1 MPSAITHVQP
11 GSIAD
16 RLGLQP
22 GDVLMEIAGEEIID
36 QIDYQALTASTK
48 FDVVYARQNKKHTVK
63 VRKQDWEP
71 VGITLD
77 QSIVSSPRP
86 CRNHCIFCFI
96 DQMPPGMRKTLY
108 VKDDDWR
115 LSLMMGNY
123 ITMTNI
129 DDQEFDRIIRRKV
142 SPLFISVHTTNPDLR
157 VMMLRNPRAG
167 EVMDK
172 MQTLKEKGIR
182 FHCQVVLCPGWNDG
196 EELLRTLADLKTL
209 RPAIE
214 SVALVPIG
222 LTKYRDNLPY
232 IKPYDK
238 DMAAQLLDMIR
249 PMQEAYLSELGTR
262 FVFPS
267 DEFYCL
273 SGYTLPTDEEY
284 EDYPQIENGVGM
296 LRMFETDLQY
306 AVEDL
311 PAPDGP
317 RQHVV
322 IACGTSVAP
331 FLQQMADEY
340 APDHITVTV
349 QPIINR
355 FFGETVTVSGL
366 ITGGDLVEQLQGVKA
381 DKICIVRSMIRAE
394 GDLFLDDM
402 TIDEVRQA
410 LPATLCIVEN
420 TGEGFWRAI
429 SGQEE

>member
-1 MPSAITHVQP
+1 MQHEITGIEPRSVAQKN
-11 GSIAD
+11 GLKAGDLLLSIN
-16 RLGLQP
+16 
-22 GDVLMEIAGEEIID
+22 GEAVMDE
-36 QIDYQALTASTK
+36 IDYQALIAGTRADLEILRNGQK
-48 FDVVYARQNKKHTVK
+48 QLIRI
-63 VRKQDWEP
+63 RKEEGEP
-71 VGITLD
+71 LGLHFGDTMAL
-77 QSIVSSPRP
+77 SPRT
-86 CRNHCIFCFI
+86 CHNNCVFCFI
-96 DQMPPGMRKTLY
+96 AQMPPKLRKTLY

-115 LSLMMGNY
+115 YSLMMGNFV
-123 ITMTNI
+123 TLTNVN
-129 DDQEFDRIIRRKV
+129 DQEFDRIIRRKV